1 MKKSILL
8 SALLTLTVALGT
20 MAQEVKTEEKKREL
34 GHYDENKFRQMYN
47 EMATPNMFRTASG
60 APGPAYYQQKADY
73 KMNLELDDKNKKLYG
88 SETITYHN
96 NAPESLEYLWV
107 QLDQNIER
115 PDSKTP
121 LAESESLSK
130 SISTDGFA
138 KKFME
143 KPFQGGFNIEYV
155 KDAKGNPMNYTIN
168 QTMMRID
175 LAKPLKNG
183 EKITFSIKWWYNIV
197 NYQEQVNNGRSG
209 YEQFPDGN
217 RLYVMAQFYPRM
229 AVYSDVEGWQNM
241 QFWGRGEFALAFGDY
256 EVNITVPADHIME
269 GTGVI
274 QNKSEVYTPEQM
286 KRWALAETTFDKPV
300 VIVTQEEAIQAEKGF
315 SEQKKTWRF
324 KAQNVRDFGFSTSR
338 KFIIDAMAV
347 NLPSNKPLAISV
359 YPKEA
364 NPLWGDLSTK
374 AVAHTLKT
382 YSHHTFDYPYPK
394 AVSVSAEDQGMEYPM
409 ICWNYGRP
417 DEKGFVSD
425 RTKYG
430 MLGVIIHEVG
440 HNFFPMIVNSDERQ
454 WSWMDEGL
462 NTFLEYLTE
471 ISFDPNF
478 PATRGPAKN
487 IVPYMKGN
495 QQYLEPIMSNSEG
508 IYNFGANAYGKPATG
523 LNILRET
530 IMGRELFDHAFKT
543 YANRWKFKHPTPEDF
558 FRTMEDASAVDLD
571 WFWRGWFYSTDYTD
585 MGIKDVKQFY
595 VIEQDPKEA
604 QQQFNR
610 RGRKIGDGQS
620 MLKMVLE
627 ASTDFKPELK
637 NGFDASKVQALTDY
651 LNKNYSTEEIGT
663 LKSPKFFYEVEFDKP
678 GGLIMPIIVELQFE
692 DGSSETKV
700 FPAQIWR
707 KNNNT
712 AKKVFATEKK
722 VVKIQLD
729 PKLETA
735 DIDVT
740 NNFWPKAEAE
750 SKFDTLE
757 KK

>member
-1 MKKSILL
+1 MRKSILL
-8 SALLTLTVALGT
+8 SAFLTLTVALGAI
-20 MAQEVKTEEKKREL
+20 AQEVKTEEKKRES
-34 GHYDENKFRQMYN
+34 GHYDENKFRQMYT

-130 SISTDGFA
+130 SITTDGFA
-138 KKFME
+138 KKFIE

-155 KDAKGNPMNYTIN
+155 KDAKGNPMKYTIN

-175 LAKPLKNG
+175 LPKPLKNG
-183 EKITFSIKWWYNIV
+183 EKVTFSIKWWYNIV

-209 YEQFPDGN
+209 YEQFSDGN

-241 QFWGRGEFALAFGDY
+241 QFWGRGEFALTFGDF

-274 QNKSEVYTPEQM
+274 QNKSEVYSAEQM

-300 VIVTQEEAIQAEKGF
+300 IIVTQEEAMQAEKGF
-315 SEQKKTWRF
+315 SEQKKTWKF

-338 KFIIDAMAV
+338 KFILDAMAV
-347 NLPSNKPLAISV
+347 DLPTNKPLAISI

-417 DEKGFVSD
+417 DENGVTSTQIKN
-425 RTKYG
+425 G
-430 MLGVIIHEVG
+430 MIGVTIHEFG

-462 NTFLEYLTE
+462 NTFMQYLAEQELGT
-471 ISFDPNF
+471 NF
-478 PATRGPAKN
+478 PSRRGAPKN
-487 IVPYMKGN
+487 IVPYMSGDQN
-495 QQYLEPIMSNSEG
+495 FLEPIMSNSEG
-508 IYNFGANAYGKPATG
+508 LIDFGSNAYAKPATG

-530 IMGRELFDHAFKT
+530 IMGRELFDHAFKV

-558 FRTMEDASAVDLD
+558 FRTMEDASAMDLD
-571 WFWRGWFYSTDYTD
+571 WFFRGWFYSTDFVD
-585 MGIKDVKQFY
+585 IGIKN
-595 VIEQDPKEA
+595 VI
-604 QQQFNR
+604 
-610 RGRKIGDGQS
+610 
-620 MLKMVLE
+620 
-627 ASTDFKPELK
+627 
-637 NGFDASKVQALTDY
+637 
-651 LNKNYSTEEIGT
+651 
-663 LKSPKFFYEVEFDKP
+663 
-678 GGLIMPIIVELQFE
+678 
-692 DGSSETKV
+692 
-700 FPAQIWR
+700 
-707 KNNNT
+707 
-712 AKKVFATEKK
+712 
-722 VVKIQLD
+722 
-729 PKLETA
+729 
-735 DIDVT
+735 
-740 NNFWPKAEAE
+740 
-750 SKFDTLE
+750 
-757 KK
+757 

>member
-8 SALLTLTVALGT
+8 SALLTLTVALGA
-20 MAQEVKTEEKKREL
+20 MAQDVKSEEKKREL

-88 SETITYHN
+88 SETITYYN

-637 NGFDASKVQALTDY
+637 NGFDASKVQALTGY

>member
-1 MKKSILL
+1 MRKSILL
-8 SALLTLTVALGT
+8 SAFLSLTVALGAF
-20 MAQEVKTEEKKREL
+20 AQEVKTEEKKRES
-34 GHYDENKFRQMYN
+34 GHYDENKFRQMYT

-121 LAESESLSK
+121 LAESEALSK

-256 EVNITVPADHIME
+256 DVNITVPADHIME

-300 VIVTQEEAIQAEKGF
+300 VIVTQEEAMQAEKGF

-347 NLPSNKPLAISV
+347 NLPTNKPLAISI

-471 ISFDPNF
+471 VSFDPNF

-651 LNKNYSTEEIGT
+651 LNKNYSSEEIST

-692 DGSSETKV
+692 DGTSETKV

-712 AKKVFATEKK
+712 AKKVFATENK

-740 NNFWPKAEAE
+740 NNFWPKAEME

>member
-1 MKKSILL
+1 MKKSIVL
-8 SALLTLTVALGT
+8 SAFLTLSLAFGAF
-20 MAQEVKTEEKKREL
+20 AQEVKSEDKKREP
-34 GHYDENKFRQMYN
+34 GHYNENKFRQMYD

-88 SETITYHN
+88 SETITYYN
-96 NAPESLEYLWV
+96 NAKESLEYLWV

-121 LAESESLSK
+121 LIESQNMDK
-130 SISTDGFA
+130 AISTSAFA
-138 KKFME
+138 KKYMGS
-143 KPFQGGFNIEYV
+143 PFQGGFNIEYV
-155 KDAKGNPMNYTIN
+155 KDAKGNPMKYTIN

-175 LAKPLKNG
+175 LPKPLKNG
-183 EKITFSIKWWYNIV
+183 EKVSFSIKWWYNIV
-197 NYQEQVNNGRSG
+197 NYMEGANNGRSG

-217 RLYVMAQFYPRM
+217 RLYVMAQFFPRM
-229 AVYSDVEGWQNM
+229 AVYNDVEGWQNM
-241 QFWGRGEFALAFGDY
+241 QFWGRGEFALVFGDY
-256 EVNITVPADHIME
+256 EVNITVPADHVME
-269 GTGVI
+269 GTGVL
-274 QNKSEVYTPEQM
+274 QNRSEVFTAEQV
-286 KRWALAETTFDKPV
+286 KRWELAEKTFDKPV
-300 VIVTQEEAIQAEKGF
+300 VIVTQEEAVAKESSF
-315 SEQKKTWRF
+315 SDKKKTWKF

-347 NLPSNKPLAISV
+347 DLPTNKPLAISI

-382 YSHHTFDYPYPK
+382 YSHFTFDYPYPK

-425 RTKYG
+425 RIKYG

-462 NTFLEYLTE
+462 NTFLEFLAEST
-471 ISFDPNF
+471 FDPNF
-478 PATRGPAKN
+478 PSTRGPAKN

-495 QQYLEPIMSNSEG
+495 QKYLEPIMSNSEN

-585 MGIKDVKQFY
+585 IGVKSVKQFY
-595 VIEQDPKEA
+595 VSTEASKEA
-604 QQQFNR
+604 QAMFNR
-610 RGRKIGDGQS
+610 RGRKISDGEP
-620 MLKMVLE
+620 MLYLVTE
-627 ASTDFKPELK
+627 DTPDFKQELK
-637 NGFDASKVQALTDY
+637 KGLDAKNIQALSEY
-651 LNKNYSTEEIGT
+651 LDKNYTAEEKNA
-663 LKSPKFFYEVEFDKP
+663 LKSPKFFYEVEFEKP

-692 DGSSETKV
+692 DGTSETQK

-707 KNNNT
+707 RNNDT
-712 AKKVFATEKK
+712 AKRVFATEKK
-722 VVKIQLD
+722 VVKIQVD

-735 DIDVT
+735 DVDVE
-740 NNFWPKAEAE
+740 NNYWPKGETE